1 MLFCAIQQV
10 NFLFFGGMI
19 VALAVE
25 ESRLH
30 ERIALRTLLL
40 VGGHP
45 RFIMLGFM
53 IVTAFL

>member
-1 MLFCAIQQV
+1 MIIRFIQQV

-40 VGGHP
+40 VGTRP
-45 RFIMLGFM
+45 RFIMFGFM
-53 IVTAFL
+53 IITAFL